1 MQYYSLSYVFTGLLS
16 ASGNGYVIYKTIK
29 RKSKLKPPEFMTL
42 NLAVFDFGISGE
54 TERLD
59 VMLLKYCF
67 HLSDVLFKN

>member
-16 ASGNGYVIYKTIK
+16 ATGNGYVIYTTIK

-54 TERLD
+54 TEKDD